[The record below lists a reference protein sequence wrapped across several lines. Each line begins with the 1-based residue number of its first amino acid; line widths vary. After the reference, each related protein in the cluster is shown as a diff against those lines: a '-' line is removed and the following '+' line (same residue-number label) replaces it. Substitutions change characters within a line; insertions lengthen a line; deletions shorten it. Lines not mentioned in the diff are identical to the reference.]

1 MTLKKNAMAPDRK
14 VMTTEARRAA
24 FRRQLV
30 DGGFFP
36 TPGAHNGLTARII
49 ETAGFP
55 AVYMSGAGVSNTLF
69 GLPDVGLITLT
80 EMTFVARCIV
90 QSVGVPVIADAD
102 TGYGNAVGI
111 GRTVREYEATG
122 VAAIQLEDQVSPKR
136 CGNIAG
142 KELISIEEMT
152 GKIRAA
158 CDARSDPNF
167 LIIGRTD
174 SRAIMGIEES
184 IRRGQKLAEAGADLV
199 YGEGLRTVQEHELF
213 AREVPGL
220 KMMNMGGYARERTT
234 PKMPLDDVRAMGYS
248 VVIFP
253 LAVTRAGTRAMW
265 DFAHGLQ
272 KEGTAFEA
280 EHIKELAGHPVESWY
295 EFTGVEGIREIEEKY
310 MPAAAVQ
317 SRYAQGDGYVPKA
330 TDKR

>member
-1 MTLKKNAMAPDRK
+1 MKLVTN
-14 VMTTEARRAA
+14 VMTAEAKRAA
-24 FRRQLV
+24 FRQQLV
-30 DGGFFP
+30 AGEFFP
-36 TPGAHNGLTARII
+36 APGAHNGLTARII

-80 EMTFVARCIV
+80 EMAFVARCLV
-90 QSVGVPVIADAD
+90 QAVRVPVIADAD
-102 TGYGNAVGI
+102 TGYGNAVGV
-111 GRTVREYEATG
+111 GRTVREYEAAG
-122 VAAIQLEDQVSPKR
+122 VAAIQLEDQMSPKR

-142 KELISIEEMT
+142 KELTSIEEMT

-158 CDARSDPNF
+158 CDARTDPNF

-174 SRAIMGIEES
+174 SRSIMGVDEA
-184 IRRGQKLAEAGADLV
+184 IRRGQHLAQAGADLV
-199 YGEGLRTVQEHELF
+199 YGEGLRTVEELELF

-234 PKMPLDDVRAMGYS
+234 PKVPLEDMRAMGYS

-272 KEGTAFEA
+272 AEGTAFEI
-280 EHIKELAGHPVESWY
+280 EHMKGLAGHVVESWY
-295 EFTGVEGIREIEEKY
+295 EFTGVEGIRELEEKY
-310 MPAAAVQ
+310 MPAAALQ
-317 SRYAQGDGYVPKA
+317 SRYAQGDGYVPQS
-330 TDKR
+330 TDKS